1 MIMIFVNYGAG
12 GFAVLEHA
20 SWNGLHFA
28 DLVFPWFMWIM
39 GACVPISLMSS
50 FRKKLSNTSIFFNV
64 LKRSIKVFC
73 LVIFLVS
80 GSTLECMRI
89 FGVLQRFGIC
99 YLVVTT
105 ICLFLMKRDLIESK
119 V

>member
-1 MIMIFVNYGAG
+1 MIFVNYGAG
-12 GFAVLEHA
+12 GYAVLEHA

-50 FRKKLSNTSIFFNV
+50 FRKQLSNTSIFFNV
-64 LKRSIKVFC
+64 LKRSIKLFC
-73 LVIFLVS
+73 LGIFL
-80 GSTLECMRI
+80 GAGPTLECMRI

-105 ICLFLMKRDLIESK
+105 ICLFLMKRDLTESK